1 MAALV
6 FTARCPHTVTLA
18 GMLEMGVS
26 YLPVNQNWE
35 RYLAEAQSTYEEL
48 QREMKKSLMDL
59 ANDACQ
65 LVSGE
70 RYKEDP
76 WLWDLEWDLQEFKQ
90 KKAKVK
96 RKEPAATSN
105 LPVEGAGVPGDPKD
119 QEGSEHGREVRW
131 GRALGRCPSSLPE
144 TTGLGRFFREPLPLA
159 LIVLSTLCRPRPP
172 Q

>member
-1 MAALV
+1 MMPASWSLERGSKPLGGQDPGRGQAGSSPGFRLVLSPALV
-6 FTARCPHTVTLA
+6 DGL
-18 GMLEMGVS
+18 
-26 YLPVNQNWE
+26 Y
-35 RYLAEAQSTYEEL
+35 
-48 QREMKKSLMDL
+48 
-59 ANDACQ
+59 
-65 LVSGE
+65 